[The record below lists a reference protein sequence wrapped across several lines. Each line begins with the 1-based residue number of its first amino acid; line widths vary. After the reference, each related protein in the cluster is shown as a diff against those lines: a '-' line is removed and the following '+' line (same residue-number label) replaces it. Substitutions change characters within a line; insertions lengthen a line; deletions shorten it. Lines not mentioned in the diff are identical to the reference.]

1 MCLGPPS
8 KLAHY
13 GLRSPLDYA
22 IILTY
27 QTHHLM
33 KFIPI
38 TALVLVVVSSLVWD
52 KVELRREM
60 ELMKTNT
67 EQVQY
72 GPAI

>member
-1 MCLGPPS
+1 
-8 KLAHY
+8 
-13 GLRSPLDYA
+13 
-22 IILTY
+22 
-27 QTHHLM
+27 M

-38 TALVLVVVSSLVWD
+38 TALVLVIASSLVWD